1 MDYVIEVHTERDDME
16 ARAVASMEG
25 LLGNY
30 QGAGRA
36 PRSANVQ
43 TKFPV
48 ATGLAIAR
56 ALRSL
61 ETEIMEFVHE
71 EIDRYTGDA

>member
-1 MDYVIEVHTERDDME
+1 
-16 ARAVASMEG
+16 MEG
-25 LLGNY
+25 LLGNDR
-30 QGAGRA
+30 GAGRA
-36 PRSANVQ
+36 PRSVNVP

-61 ETEIMEFVHE
+61 ETEIMELVHE

>member
-1 MDYVIEVHTERDDME
+1 MDYVIEVHTERNETE
-16 ARAVASMEG
+16 ARAVATMEG

-30 QGAGRA
+30 EGAGKA
-36 PRSANVQ
+36 PRNPKVH

-48 ATGLAIAR
+48 ATGLAVAR

-61 ETEIMEFVHE
+61 ETEIMELVHE
-71 EIDRYTGDA
+71 EIDRYTGNS

>member
-1 MDYVIEVHTERDDME
+1 MDYVIEVHTERDDTE

-25 LLGNY
+25 LLGSY
-30 QGAGRA
+30 QGQGRA
-36 PRSANVQ
+36 PRNPNVQ

-48 ATGLAIAR
+48 ATGLAVAR

-61 ETEIMEFVHE
+61 EVEIMELVHE
-71 EIDRYTGDA
+71 EIDRYTGDV